1 MTDGTILDRS
11 GRHYRPATIRSYRQA
26 ADRYLIPTLGHLRPI
41 EVQRRDVQ
49 RLVDKMHTTDK
60 LGGSPIRNKL
70 DPLRVLYR
78 RAMQDDEITRNP
90 TEKLRLP
97 ALSTKARRVVA
108 PETAATLLEALPDTS
123 RALWTILFYSGLRI
137 SEARAMRWTHVDFDN
152 GVIQVQAG
160 WDDVEGE
167 QDTKTTAGVRTVPMT
182 GQVRAELARHKLA
195 SGRAGDDL
203 VFGRTP
209 TAAFVRSTV
218 RAHAIKAWTRCGAVT
233 PHEARH
239 CAASY
244 FAKAGL
250 SVKEAQEALGNADSR
265 TTLDIYQHALPGW
278 QEQATAKLDAYLG
291 AKVARKS
298 TAVPGG

>member
-11 GRHYRPATIRSYRQA
+11 GRDYRPATIRSYRQA
-26 ADRYLIPTLGHLRPI
+26 ADRYLIPTLGHLRLI

-182 GQVRAELARHKLA
+182 GQVRRT
-195 SGRAGDDL
+195 
-203 VFGRTP
+203 RTP
-209 TAAFVRSTV
+209 Q
-218 RAHAIKAWTRCGAVT
+218 
-233 PHEARH
+233 
-239 CAASY
+239 
-244 FAKAGL
+244 AG
-250 SVKEAQEALGNADSR
+250 ER
-265 TTLDIYQHALPGW
+265 P
-278 QEQATAKLDAYLG
+278 
-291 AKVARKS
+291 RRR
-298 TAVPGG
+298 